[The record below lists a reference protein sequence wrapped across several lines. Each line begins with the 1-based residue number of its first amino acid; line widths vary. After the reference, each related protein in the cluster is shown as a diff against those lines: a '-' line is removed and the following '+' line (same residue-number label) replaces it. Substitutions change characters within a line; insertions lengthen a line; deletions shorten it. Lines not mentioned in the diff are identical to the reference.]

1 MTFNELDDL
10 IKTTAEGISRIV
22 NAGDRQDVEKL
33 VELMLKDHRT
43 LLQAKTEVCLKYLAG
58 LNEQRKMG
66 FYDLRD
72 QHACN
77 MAERVCSVIEPFEM
91 NMPLI

>member
-1 MTFNELDDL
+1 MTFDELDEL

-22 NAGDRQDVEKL
+22 NAGHRQDVEKL
-33 VELMLKDHRT
+33 VELMLRDHRT
-43 LLQAKTEVCLKYLAG
+43 LLQTKAELCLKYLAG

-72 QHACN
+72 EHACK
-77 MAERVCSVIEPFEM
+77 MAERMCSVIEPFEM

>member
-1 MTFNELDDL
+1 MTFDELDEL
-10 IKTTAEGISRIV
+10 IRTTAKGLSRIV
-22 NAGDRQDVEKL
+22 NAGNRQDIEKL
-33 VELMLKDHRT
+33 VELMLEDHRI
-43 LLQAKTEVCLKYLAG
+43 LLQVKTELCLKYLAG

-66 FYDLRD
+66 YCDLHNK
-72 QHACN
+72 HACK